1 MASVLADYTAHEVF
15 NVHQF
20 AFLRIQLYRHYNSLF
35 CECQENNSLFGECFC
50 LQKSILEVKI
60 VLSIGKQVS
69 DMTIGDKIKKIRTF
83 RKMTQAELG
92 AALGWGEKGA
102 NRLAQYE
109 TNYRVPKKELVTE
122 MAKILNVNPWTLY
135 DATTMDAT
143 EFMELLFWIDEFN
156 PSAINLFQME
166 TYPGEK
172 CNSSEDTSVRYH
184 DNDSWPA
191 HPPVGLW
198 INYGLVNDFMKEW
211 VLRKEE
217 LKSGEITR
225 NEYFEWKINWP
236 QTCDGC
242 GKHEPKKQWR
252 NNGK

>member
-1 MASVLADYTAHEVF
+1 
-15 NVHQF
+15 
-20 AFLRIQLYRHYNSLF
+20 
-35 CECQENNSLFGECFC
+35 
-50 LQKSILEVKI
+50 
-60 VLSIGKQVS
+60 
-69 DMTIGDKIKKIRTF
+69 MTIGDKIKKIRTF

-166 TYPGEK
+166 TYPEK
-172 CNSSEDTSVRYH
+172 N
-184 DNDSWPA
+184 A
-191 HPPVGLW
+191 IPPMTPLSAIMITIAGLHIHLW
-198 INYGLVNDFMKEW
+198 DYGLIMG
-211 VLRKEE
+211 L
-217 LKSGEITR
+217 SMIS
-225 NEYFEWKINWP
+225 
-236 QTCDGC
+236 
-242 GKHEPKKQWR
+242 
-252 NNGK
+252 